1 MNFRNIMTKS
11 VFFSLVLCIVFA
23 STEAQETVTP
33 QEAITLTL
41 ENNYGIKIANNTVE
55 LAANNK
61 DILNS
66 GYLPILSGNGGATY
80 NQDNLKA
87 EFASGETTELN
98 GAESSRYNASIS
110 LDYLLFDGLGR
121 FYNYKQLKEEYNL
134 SELEARQT
142 IELTIVQLLSVYYD
156 VSRQSEN
163 VNSLQE
169 TLAISKERLTRAEY
183 QFEYGQN
190 TRLDVLNA
198 EVDINNDSINI
209 INARQNLIN
218 AKRDLNVVTSNAI
231 PEQFEIDTTVTFLEG
246 LDKEQLMAKTLAN
259 NVSLLQAEQNIIISE
274 FSLKASRSGY
284 LPAIGLFGTYGWN
297 ENNNN
302 AASFVA
308 VSTNTGISAGVN
320 LSWNLFDGGSTI
332 TRVKNSKILLENQRL
347 IKEDIKLDVQ
357 RDFNNA
363 WTDYKNKL
371 NIFYIQE
378 DNIKTARNNFQRTE
392 EQFRLGQ
399 VTSIIFRQAQLN
411 LLSAE
416 LTRNQAKYE
425 AKLAEVLVLQL
436 SGELLNV
443 NIF

>member
-1 MNFRNIMTKS
+1 MNFRNIMTRT
-11 VFFSLVLCIVFA
+11 VFISFLLCVVVA
-23 STEAQETVTP
+23 SIEAQETVTP

-41 ENNYGIKIANNTVE
+41 ENNYGIKIANNAVE

-66 GYLPILSGNGGATY
+66 GYLPVLSGNGGATY

-121 FYNYKQLKEEYNL
+121 YYNYKQLKEEYNL

-190 TRLDVLNA
+190 TKLDVLNA

-308 VSTNTGISAGVN
+308 VSTNTGVSAGVS

-378 DNIKTARNNFQRTE
+378 DNIRTARNNFQRTE

-425 AKLAEVLVLQL
+425 AKLAEVVVLQL

>member
-1 MNFRNIMTKS
+1 MILQVMNR
-11 VFFSLVLCIVFA
+11 VFIVLTLLLGLNGA
-23 STEAQETVTP
+23 LQAQETISP
-33 QEAITLTL
+33 QEAISLAL
-41 ENNYGIKIANNTVE
+41 ENNYGIKIASNNVE

-61 DILNS
+61 DVLNS
-66 GYLPILSGNGGATY
+66 GYLPVLSGGAGATF
-80 NQDNLKA
+80 NRDNISA
-87 EFASGETTELN
+87 EFSSGETASLD
-98 GAESSRYNASIS
+98 GAESSRYNASLN

-121 FYNYKQLKEEYNL
+121 FYNYNQLKEEYNL

-142 IELTIVQLLSVYYD
+142 IEQTIVQLLSIYYD
-156 VSRQSEN
+156 VSRRSEN
-163 VNSLQE
+163 VNSLEQ
-169 TLAISKERLTRAEY
+169 TLLISKERLIRAEY

-190 TRLDVLNA
+190 TKLDVLNA

-218 AKRDLNVVTSNAI
+218 AKRDLNVVTGNTI
-231 PEQFEIDTTVTFLEG
+231 PEAFEIDTTVTFLNG
-246 LDKEQLMAKTLAN
+246 LDKAELMRRTMEN
-259 NVSLLQAEQNIIISE
+259 NVTLLQAEQDIRISE

-284 LPAIGLFGTYGWN
+284 LPSIGLFGTYGWN

-308 VSTNTGISAGVN
+308 VSTNTGISGGVN
-320 LSWNLFDGGSTI
+320 LTWNLFDGGGTI
-332 TRVKNSKILLENQRL
+332 TRVKNSKILLENQ
-347 IKEDIKLDVQ
+347 KLLKQELVLNIQ

-363 WTDYKNKL
+363 WTDYQNKL

-378 DNIKTARNNFQRTE
+378 DNIRTARNNFQRTE

-399 VTSIIFRQAQLN
+399 VTSIVFRQAQQN
-411 LLSAE
+411 LLLAE
-416 LTRNQAKYE
+416 LSRNQAKYD

>member
-1 MNFRNIMTKS
+1 MNLKMNKS
-11 VFFSLVLCIVFA
+11 ILVIYLSLVSGLLL
-23 STEAQETVTP
+23 AQETVTP
-33 QEAITLTL
+33 QEAILLTL
-41 ENNYGIKIANNTVE
+41 ENNYGIQIANNTVE

-61 DILNS
+61 DVLNS
-66 GYLPILSGNGGATY
+66 GYLPVLSGNAGATY
-80 NQDNLKA
+80 NRDNITA
-87 EFASGETTELN
+87 EFTSGESTTLN
-98 GAESSRYNASIS
+98 GAESNRYNAAIN

-121 FYNYKQLKEEYNL
+121 YYNYKQLKEEYNL

-142 IELTIVQLLSVYYD
+142 IELTIVQLLSIYYD
-156 VSRQSEN
+156 VSRRSEN
-163 VNSLQE
+163 VNSLEQ
-169 TLAISKERLTRAEY
+169 TLSISKERLTRASY

-190 TRLDVLNA
+190 TKLDVLNA
-198 EVDINNDSINI
+198 EVDINNDSISI

-231 PEQFEIDTTVTFLEG
+231 PEEFEIDTTVTFLQG
-246 LDKEQLMAKTLAN
+246 LDKAQLLSKTLEN
-259 NVSLLQAEQNIIISE
+259 NVALLQAEQNIIISE

-284 LPAIGLFGTYGWN
+284 LPSVGLFGTYGWN

-308 VSTNTGISAGVN
+308 VSTNTGISGGIN

-332 TRVKNSKILLENQRL
+332 TRVKNNKILLENQKL
-347 IKEDIKLDVQ
+347 LKQDLELDIQ
-357 RDFNNA
+357 REFNNA

-378 DNIKTARNNFQRTE
+378 DNIRTARNNFQRTE
-392 EQFRLGQ
+392 EKFRLGQ
-399 VTSIIFRQAQLN
+399 VTSIEFRQAQQN
-411 LLSAE
+411 LLTAE
-416 LTRNQAKYE
+416 LTRNQAKYD
-425 AKLAEVLVLQL
+425 AKLAEVVVLQL

>member
-1 MNFRNIMTKS
+1 MTRT
-11 VFFSLVLCIVFA
+11 VFISFLLCVVVA
-23 STEAQETVTP
+23 SIEAQETVTP

-41 ENNYGIKIANNTVE
+41 ENNYGIKIANNAVE

-66 GYLPILSGNGGATY
+66 GYLPVLSGNGGATY

-121 FYNYKQLKEEYNL
+121 YYNYKQLKEEYNL

-190 TRLDVLNA
+190 TKLDVLNA

-308 VSTNTGISAGVN
+308 VSTNTGVSAGVS

-378 DNIKTARNNFQRTE
+378 DNIRTARNNFQRTE

-425 AKLAEVLVLQL
+425 AKLAEVVVLQL

>member
-61 DILNS
+61 DVLNS

-121 FYNYKQLKEEYNL
+121 YYNYKQLKEEYNL